1 MSITMNLISNYNTMY
16 TSEGTRLEIGK
27 EHDGMMLTKVKE

>member
-16 TSEGTRLEIGK
+16 TSEGTRLEKGK
-27 EHDGMMLTKVKE
+27 EQNGMITKVKE